1 MSKALFEKWG
11 LEMEQFLTDRQL
23 GTILLDS
30 LESPLFQSV
39 HDCVFFAVQVLEH
52 QFQ

>member
-1 MSKALFEKWG
+1 MSGNEIVFN
-11 LEMEQFLTDRQL
+11 QQL
-23 GTILLDS
+23 GAVLLDS